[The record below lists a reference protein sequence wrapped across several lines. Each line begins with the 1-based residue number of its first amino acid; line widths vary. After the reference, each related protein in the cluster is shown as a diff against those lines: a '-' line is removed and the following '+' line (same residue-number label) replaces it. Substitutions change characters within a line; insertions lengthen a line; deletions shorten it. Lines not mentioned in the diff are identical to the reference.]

1 MLQNID
7 LQESAICLLRLSL
20 DMWCSQKQRL
30 QSVSSGKEVSS
41 CAELLASEFRF
52 DCGLSLK
59 TPIEIKAGPKIVTPR

>member
-30 QSVSSGKEVSS
+30 QSVSSGKEVLS
-41 CAELLASEFRF
+41 CAELLGNEFRSE
-52 DCGLSLK
+52 DGVVRVL
-59 TPIEIKAGPKIVTPR
+59 I